1 MRRHARLFDAA
12 AALHAALQDPADPLR
27 GGEVETHA
35 RGALEALRGRAD
47 AVTAGLSVR
56 AAARALGVAS
66 SAYQRARGPGGW
78 LGE

>member
-1 MRRHARLFDAA
+1 VRRAARLFDAG
-12 AALHAALQDPADPLR
+12 AALHAALTDPADPLR
-27 GGEVETHA
+27 GGEVEAHA
-35 RGALEALRGRAD
+35 LCALGTLRRRAD

-78 LGE
+78 LGS